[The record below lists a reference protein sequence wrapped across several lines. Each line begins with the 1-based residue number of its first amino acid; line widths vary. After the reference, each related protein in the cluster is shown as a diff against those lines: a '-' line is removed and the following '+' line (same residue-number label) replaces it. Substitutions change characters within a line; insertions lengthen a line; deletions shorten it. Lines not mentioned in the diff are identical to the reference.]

1 MSSLVDATEKA
12 IGSPEAAK
20 QAQEY
25 VKTVEAW
32 EKAGLLP
39 KQLSPVRDDKIV
51 IPNVAR
57 QPVSFSTKSTS
68 FPLL

>member
-1 MSSLVDATEKA
+1 MSSLVDAAKKA
-12 IGSPEAAK
+12 TGSPEAMK

-32 EKAGLLP
+32 EKTGILP
-39 KQLSPVRDDKIV
+39 KQLAPMRDDKVV

-57 QPVSFSTKSTS
+57 QPVSFSTKSMN
-68 FPLL
+68 FPTL

>member
-1 MSSLVDATEKA
+1 MSSLVDAAEKA

-39 KQLSPVRDDKIV
+39 KQLFPVRDDKIV

-68 FPLL
+68 FSLL